1 MAPAPRLLTAFV
13 AAPLDDPV
21 ELSLHPF
28 PQLEQP
34 VTKLI
39 LQHMI
44 FSVRP
49 NDLPHLNMAR
59 IVGPKIHVGLGML
72 ALAVIPTP
80 MEKTQEPPVLLFT
93 PHAMPALIPTPRLTP
108 SAIAAPMVK
117 PKAMPIPMLRETWP

>member
-1 MAPAPRLLTAFV
+1 MIFSVRPNDL
-13 AAPLDDPV
+13 
-21 ELSLHPF
+21 
-28 PQLEQP
+28 P